1 MKAQSLASIRS
12 RPKLPLEKAPLAF
25 SSTNGGTRRSSFS
38 SGSAQG
44 SSSSAS
50 SSSASNNRPNK
61 RPLSSSSAG
70 FGSLDRYIQPRRDE
84 NGGNHSTEGGGG
96 SDWSPPKSRADYS
109 EIVNKANY
117 YVFGHDGFR
126 YQQEAII
133 LDALQ
138 NKDILVLMPT
148 GGGKSLCYQLPAIV
162 TRGVSIVIS
171 PLISLIQDQV
181 SALVGNFG
189 IPAAI
194 LNSTTSESIAK
205 QIYRDIFGL
214 RRDREPLI
222 KLLYVTPERIVN
234 SDSFYNMLTF
244 LYERV
249 RCCCAPPVVP
259 PSGHRPCLIW

>member
-1 MKAQSLASIRS
+1 MKAQSLASIRA
-12 RPKLPLEKAPLAF
+12 RPKLPLEKAPLTF
-25 SSTNGGTRRSSFS
+25 SSTNGGSRRSSFS
-38 SGSAQG
+38 SGPAN
-44 SSSSAS
+44 AS
-50 SSSASNNRPNK
+50 SSSAASSSARPNK
-61 RPLSSSSAG
+61 RPLSSSSD

-84 NGGNHSTEGGGG
+84 NGGNYATEGGGG

-205 QIYRDIFGL
+205 QIYRDIYGL

-234 SDSFYNMLTF
+234 SNSFYDMLTF

-249 RCCCAPPVVP
+249 RYCCAPPIVP
-259 PSGHRPCLIW
+259 A